1 MRKEARPSC
10 ARRTPVII
18 VLTLAA
24 SAAHAAGGCAA
35 GACAAA
41 SGSARTPLV
50 ELYTS
55 EGCDSCPPAERWLGA
70 QFPAGGTRA
79 AVLAFHV
86 DYWDSAAWRDR
97 FAAPAYAERQHAA
110 AAANGATFVYTP
122 QVLVDGRDER
132 DWSRKSFDTRFSA
145 EARAPRADLSARVA
159 RDGDAYAVTVD
170 AAARA
175 RARAAPHLFV
185 ALTDGGH
192 DVDVRGGENRG
203 VRLHHDHVVRAFVD
217 AGPAGTS
224 SFTRQFAIGEPAGRD
239 ATLVAFVQDVASGDV
254 LAALTLPLAACA
266 VTAPTH

>member
-1 MRKEARPSC
+1 MR
-10 ARRTPVII
+10 TLVII
-18 VLTLAA
+18 ILALAA
-24 SAAHAAGGCAA
+24 TAAHAAAS
-35 GACAAA
+35 CAAA
-41 SGSARTPLV
+41 SGPTRTPLV

-70 QFPAGGTRA
+70 RFPAGGTGA

-110 AAANGATFVYTP
+110 AAANRASFVYTP

-145 EARAPRADLSARVA
+145 EAATPPRADLSARVV

-170 AAARA
+170 AAPRA
-175 RARAAPHLFV
+175 GAGAAPHLFV

-217 AGPAGTS
+217 AGLAGAS
-224 SFTRQFAIGEPAGRD
+224 SFTRQFALPEPAGRD

-266 VTAPTH
+266 VIAPSH